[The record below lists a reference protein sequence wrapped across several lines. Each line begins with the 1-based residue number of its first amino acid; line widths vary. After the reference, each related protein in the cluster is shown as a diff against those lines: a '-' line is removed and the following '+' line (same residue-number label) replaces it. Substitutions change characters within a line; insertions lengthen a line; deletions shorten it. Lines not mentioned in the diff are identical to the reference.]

1 MKSKPMSEVAIPD
14 DDADDIDVPVRKS
27 GKKGPKSDLLT
38 RIEPMLEIE
47 TLPNKVTASAPG
59 MITVKPEEL
68 WVDREYQRNL
78 GYRSVKLIRTMV
90 NDWDWAKFKP
100 PVLTRD
106 EKGRYL
112 IIDGQHTAIGAA
124 THPDIDSIPAMFI
137 PLQDI
142 SEQAA
147 SFIGHNTAR
156 IPVAALDLWHAR
168 ITAKDPTATQANDV
182 LNEFGIS
189 VVRTVQGS
197 NHSWQTNQTVATG
210 VITKILEKYGLP
222 KFRQVV
228 KFMADCSFS
237 PIRADHWRFAEA
249 LLLSAEAHHQ
259 QFTPSMMLEIIK
271 STNAI
276 DAMSESTKIARAIEE
291 PVYRGMLAYYKTQY
305 NKVYRN
311 MR

>member
-1 MKSKPMSEVAIPD
+1 MKTKPMSEVMVDVAPVASRGKNKAAPD
-14 DDADDIDVPVRKS
+14 D
-27 GKKGPKSDLLT
+27 LLS
-38 RIEPMLEIE
+38 RIEPMTDIE
-47 TLPNKVTASAPG
+47 TLPNEVTASAPG
-59 MITVKPEEL
+59 VINVKPEEL

-78 GYRSVKLIRTMV
+78 GRRSRKLIRDMV
-90 NDWDWAKFKP
+90 NGWDWAKFKP

-106 EKGRYL
+106 EEGRYL

-124 THPDIDSIPAMFI
+124 THPDIKTIPAMFI
-137 PLQDI
+137 PLQDV

-156 IPVAALDLWHAR
+156 IPVASLDLWHAR
-168 ITAKDPTATQANDV
+168 ITAGDPTATQANDV

-189 VVRTVQGS
+189 VVRAVQGS
-197 NHSWQTNQTVATG
+197 NHSWKTNQTIATG

-228 KFMADCSFS
+228 KFIADCSFS
-237 PIRADHWRFAEA
+237 PIKADHWRFAEA

-259 QFTPSMMLEIIK
+259 NFTPSMMLEIIK
-271 STNAI
+271 STNAT
-276 DAMSESTKIARAIEE
+276 DAYNESTKIARSIEE